1 MARMLRIQWKPTG
14 NEAYDRL
21 LGQFVERV
29 ARYARGGSIQTRVRK
44 YERYRAFLRFLAAQF
59 GPQDI
64 RNIQPR
70 HVAAYIAHRRRAG
83 VQEKTILAELSIIR
97 WWHNQIP
104 WRKYEM
110 PDNKTLFELEERLD
124 DKTFSEEVRYR
135 YKITHT
141 RRKRLISKSG
151 GPVRESLPAGR

>member
-1 MARMLRIQWKPTG
+1 MQVKWKPTG
-14 NEAYDRL
+14 NENFDRL
-21 LGQFVERV
+21 MGQFVDRI
-29 ARYARGGSIQTRVRK
+29 ARFARGGSVESRK
-44 YERYRAFLRFLAAQF
+44 VKIRRYRLFLEFLAARF
-59 GPQDI
+59 APQDI

-70 HVAAYIAHRRRAG
+70 HVAAYIAHRRQAG

-110 PDNKTLFELEERLD
+110 PDNKTLFELEEKLD

-135 YKITHT
+135 YKITHS
-141 RRKRLISKSG
+141 RRRRLISQSRNT
-151 GPVRESLPAGR
+151 VRESLPAGR